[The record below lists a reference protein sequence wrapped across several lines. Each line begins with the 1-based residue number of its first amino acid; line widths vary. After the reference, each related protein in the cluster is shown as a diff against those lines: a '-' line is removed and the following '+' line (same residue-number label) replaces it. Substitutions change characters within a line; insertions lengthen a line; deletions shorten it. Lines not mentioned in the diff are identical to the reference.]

1 MPLPDCCPEC
11 GGAVDGEGVDEQYQ
25 EDLLVAVCS
34 HVRRFRVAKGRCRCC
49 GRRVAGR
56 HPLQTSDA
64 VGAAAAQVGPNALAL
79 AAALNKELGIPAS
92 KVARILLQMC
102 GIKITAGGVHQALAR
117 VARRAQA
124 TYQALVLAV
133 RASAVVAPD
142 ETGWRI
148 AGRKRWLWVFVGEH
162 ATVYLIA
169 EGRGYEHAAGILGEN
184 FSGVLERDGW
194 APYRRF
200 TQARHQTCLAHLLRR
215 ANELIAESRAGQA
228 RVPHQVKALLL
239 DALALREQ
247 RREHDDLIEGHA
259 VEIQAAPD
267 PDASA
272 AGAAAR
278 KQLALP
284 APRVPKAL
292 MAAVARIAQRALGA
306 VHAPVDDGSTP
317 ATSPQS
323 VDLHHTRAQL
333 DARPQKLLAGD
344 PTHPPNR
351 RLLAHLTNEQDNLF
365 TFLDTPGVQATNW
378 RAEQAIRPAVVN
390 RKNWGGNR
398 TRHGADTQQILMSV
412 IRTARQQHTDPVALL
427 ADLQRQPAP
436 TVTPALTLPTHAT
449 GVGQTAATRG
459 P

>member
-1 MPLPDCCPEC
+1 VNL
-11 GGAVDGEGVDEQYQ
+11 YR
-25 EDLLVAVCS
+25 S
-34 HVRRFRVAKGRCRCC
+34 
-49 GRRVAGR
+49 
-56 HPLQTSDA
+56 
-64 VGAAAAQVGPNALAL
+64 
-79 AAALNKELGIPAS
+79 
-92 KVARILLQMC
+92 
-102 GIKITAGGVHQALAR
+102 
-117 VARRAQA
+117 
-124 TYQALVLAV
+124 
-133 RASAVVAPD
+133 SAVVAPD

-148 AGRKRWLWVFVGEH
+148 CGRKRWLWVFVGEN

-239 DALALREQ
+239 DALALREA
-247 RREHDDLIEGHA
+247 RREHDDVIEGHA
-259 VEIQAAPD
+259 VEIQAAPG
-267 PDASA
+267 PDVNA
-272 AGAAAR
+272 AGAAGSDR
-278 KQLALP
+278 LALP
-284 APRVPKAL
+284 AARVLKAL
-292 MAAVARIAQRALGA
+292 LAGVAPIAQRALGT
-306 VHAPVDDGSTP
+306 VHAAVDGAST
-317 ATSPQS
+317 AAASPES
-323 VDLHHTRAQL
+323 IDLHDARAQL
-333 DARPQKLLAGD
+333 DTRLRRLLAGH

-351 RLLAHLTNEQDNLF
+351 RLLAHLTNEQDHLF

-412 IRTARQQHTDPVALL
+412 IRTAPQQNTDPVALL

-436 TVTPALTLPTHAT
+436 TVTPALSLPTHAT
-449 GVGQTAATRG
+449 SVGQTAATRG